1 MERLTSHSYEAI
13 LVLVLLA
20 CFVLIAETAA
30 LFWSAVRLDR
40 HRIRRSL
47 PEIAA
52 LAVTLYITIL
62 LGGGWKLFLNGL
74 PPYDW
79 MAQERTL
86 AGAAAICAG
95 LFSVRRAP
103 RGGGGRPPAA
113 VPPPPPLFDI
123 FLPISALFVLGLLT
137 GRVLLLVRHVHAR
150 RAYEVTVAS
159 IREGL
164 DLLPDGLLFAR
175 ADHTAVLVNITMLH
189 FMERLFGRQY
199 RNAEVFW
206 QELMA
211 FDVPATAEKELR
223 EDAALFRFAG
233 GGGGRA
239 RRVRRPEDLDGWQ
252 LTASCVTELDNVT
265 RELEAK
271 NEALGATISAQK
283 ELLTRLEETERHRT
297 LQDITSRVHD
307 VLGQRISMLQQLLA
321 SSAPKDALDTI
332 VRIDSLLEA
341 VPLTQEP
348 HPATLLVDMTDTYTR
363 LGIRLIRTGELP
375 RNLRRARAFA
385 AIIREA
391 LSNAVCHGRANKIHI
406 TLTERR
412 LRIRDNGIG
421 CRTLHPG
428 GGLTGMIRRVNDLGG
443 RLLIT
448 PSPHFELDAQIG
460 EKQG

>member
-20 CFVLIAETAA
+20 CLVLVAETAA

-47 PEIAA
+47 PEVAA

-86 AGAAAICAG
+86 AGAAGICAG
-95 LFSVRRAP
+95 LFSMRRTP
-103 RGGGGRPPAA
+103 RRGGLLAA
-113 VPPPPPLFDI
+113 AGILSLPLFDI

-223 EDAALFRFAG
+223 EDAALFRFAAG
-233 GGGGRA
+233 DVWLVQ
-239 RRVRRPEDLDGWQ
+239 RVRLPEDLDGWQ

-271 NEALGATISAQK
+271 NKALGATISAQK

-297 LQDITSRVHD
+297 LQDITSRVHG

-321 SSAPKDALDTI
+321 SPAPKDALDTI

-341 VPLTQEP
+341 VPLTQEA
-348 HPATLLVDMTDTYTR
+348 HPATLLADMTDTYTR

-391 LSNAVCHGRANKIHI
+391 LSNAVCHGRANEIHI

>member
-95 LFSVRRAP
+95 LFSMRRTP
-103 RGGGGRPPAA
+103 RRGGLLAA
-113 VPPPPPLFDI
+113 AGILSLPLFDI

-223 EDAALFRFAG
+223 EDAALFRFAAG
-233 GGGGRA
+233 DVWLVQ
-239 RRVRRPEDLDGWQ
+239 RVRLPEDLDGWQ

-271 NEALGATISAQK
+271 NKALGATISAQK
-283 ELLTRLEETERHRT
+283 ELLTRLEETERHRA
-297 LQDITSRVHD
+297 LQEITSRVHD

-321 SSAPKDALDTI
+321 SPAPKDALDTI

-341 VPLTQEP
+341 VPLTQEA
-348 HPATLLVDMTDTYTR
+348 HPATLLADMTDTYTR

-391 LSNAVCHGRANKIHI
+391 LSNAVCHGRANEIHI

-428 GGLTGMIRRVNDLGG
+428 GGLTGMMRRVNDLGG

>member
-95 LFSVRRAP
+95 LFSMRRTP
-103 RGGGGRPPAA
+103 RRGGLLAA
-113 VPPPPPLFDI
+113 AGILSLPLFDI

-223 EDAALFRFAG
+223 EDAALFRFAAG
-233 GGGGRA
+233 DVWLVQ
-239 RRVRRPEDLDGWQ
+239 RVRLPEDLDGWQ

-271 NEALGATISAQK
+271 NKSLGATISAQK

-297 LQDITSRVHD
+297 LQEITSRVHD

-321 SSAPKDALDTI
+321 SPAPKDALDTI

-341 VPLTQEP
+341 VPLTQEA
-348 HPATLLVDMTDTYTR
+348 HPATLLADMTDTYTR

-391 LSNAVCHGRANKIHI
+391 LSNAVCHGRANEIHI

>member
-95 LFSVRRAP
+95 LFSMRRTP
-103 RGGGGRPPAA
+103 RRGGLLAA
-113 VPPPPPLFDI
+113 AGILSLPLFDI

-150 RAYEVTVAS
+150 RPYEVTVAS

-223 EDAALFRFAG
+223 EDAALFRFAAG
-233 GGGGRA
+233 DVWLVQ
-239 RRVRRPEDLDGWQ
+239 RVRLPEDLDGWQ

-271 NEALGATISAQK
+271 NKALGATISAQK

-321 SSAPKDALDTI
+321 SPAPKDALDTI

-341 VPLTQEP
+341 VPLTQEA
-348 HPATLLVDMTDTYTR
+348 HPATLLADMTDTYTR

-391 LSNAVCHGRANKIHI
+391 LSNAVCHGRANEIHI

>member
-95 LFSVRRAP
+95 LFSMRRTP
-103 RGGGGRPPAA
+103 RRGGLLAA
-113 VPPPPPLFDI
+113 AGILSLPLFDI

-223 EDAALFRFAG
+223 EDAALFRFAAG
-233 GGGGRA
+233 DVWLVQ
-239 RRVRRPEDLDGWQ
+239 RVRLPEDLDGWQ

-271 NEALGATISAQK
+271 NKALGATISAQK

-297 LQDITSRVHD
+297 LQEITSRVHD

-321 SSAPKDALDTI
+321 SPAPKDALDTI

-341 VPLTQEP
+341 VPLTQEA
-348 HPATLLVDMTDTYTR
+348 HPATLLADMTDTYTR

-391 LSNAVCHGRANKIHI
+391 LSNAVCHGRANEIHI

-428 GGLTGMIRRVNDLGG
+428 GGLTGMMRRVNDLGG

>member
-47 PEIAA
+47 PEVAA

-95 LFSVRRAP
+95 LFSMRRTP
-103 RGGGGRPPAA
+103 RRGGLLAA
-113 VPPPPPLFDI
+113 AGILSLPLFDI

-223 EDAALFRFAG
+223 EDAALFRFAAG
-233 GGGGRA
+233 DVWLVQ
-239 RRVRRPEDLDGWQ
+239 RVRLPEDLDGWQ

-271 NEALGATISAQK
+271 NKALGATISAQK

-297 LQDITSRVHD
+297 LQEITSRVHD

-321 SSAPKDALDTI
+321 SPAPKDALDTI

-341 VPLTQEP
+341 VPLTQEA
-348 HPATLLVDMTDTYTR
+348 HPATLLADMTDTYTR

-391 LSNAVCHGRANKIHI
+391 LSNAVCHGRANEIHI

-448 PSPHFELDAQIG
+448 PSPHFDLDAQIG

>member
-95 LFSVRRAP
+95 LFSMRRTP
-103 RGGGGRPPAA
+103 RRGGLLAA
-113 VPPPPPLFDI
+113 AGILSLPLFDI

-223 EDAALFRFAG
+223 EDAALFRFAAG
-233 GGGGRA
+233 DVWLVQ
-239 RRVRRPEDLDGWQ
+239 RVRLPEDLDGWQ

-271 NEALGATISAQK
+271 NKALGTTISAQK

-297 LQDITSRVHD
+297 LQEITSRVHD

-341 VPLTQEP
+341 VPLTQEA
-348 HPATLLVDMTDTYTR
+348 HPATLLADMTDTYTR

-391 LSNAVCHGRANKIHI
+391 LSNAVCHGRANEIHI

-448 PSPHFELDAQIG
+448 PSPHFELDAQRG

>member
-95 LFSVRRAP
+95 LFSMRRTP
-103 RGGGGRPPAA
+103 RRGGLLAA
-113 VPPPPPLFDI
+113 AGILSLPLFDI

-211 FDVPATAEKELR
+211 FDVPATAETELR
-223 EDAALFRFAG
+223 KDAALFRFAAG
-233 GGGGRA
+233 DVWLVQ
-239 RRVRRPEDLDGWQ
+239 RVRLPEDLDGWQ

-271 NEALGATISAQK
+271 NKALGTTISAQK

-297 LQDITSRVHD
+297 LQEITSRVHD

-321 SSAPKDALDTI
+321 SPAPKDALDTI

-341 VPLTQEP
+341 VPLTQEA
-348 HPATLLVDMTDTYTR
+348 HPATLLADMTDTYTR

-391 LSNAVCHGRANKIHI
+391 LSNAVCHGRANEIHI

>member
-20 CFVLIAETAA
+20 CLVLIAETAA
-30 LFWSAVRLDR
+30 LFWSAVRFDR

-47 PEIAA
+47 PEVAA

-95 LFSVRRAP
+95 LFSMRRTP
-103 RGGGGRPPAA
+103 RRGGLLAA
-113 VPPPPPLFDI
+113 AGTLSLPLFDI

-137 GRVLLLVRHVHAR
+137 GRVLLLVRHVHAH

-223 EDAALFRFAG
+223 EDAALFRFPAG
-233 GGGGRA
+233 DVWLVQ
-239 RRVRRPEDLDGWQ
+239 RVRLSEDLDGWQ

-271 NEALGATISAQK
+271 NAALSATISAQK
-283 ELLTRLEETERHRT
+283 ELLMTLEQTERHRT
-297 LQDITSRVHD
+297 LQEITSRVHD

-321 SSAPKDALDTI
+321 SPAPKDALDTI

-348 HPATLLVDMTDTYTR
+348 HPATLLADMTDTYTR

-391 LSNAVCHGRANKIHI
+391 LSNAVCHGRANEIHI

>member
-95 LFSVRRAP
+95 LFSMRRTP
-103 RGGGGRPPAA
+103 RRGGLLAA
-113 VPPPPPLFDI
+113 AGILSLPLFDI

-211 FDVPATAEKELR
+211 FDVPATAETELR
-223 EDAALFRFAG
+223 KDAALFRFAAG
-233 GGGGRA
+233 DVWLVQ
-239 RRVRRPEDLDGWQ
+239 RVRLPEDLDGWQ

-297 LQDITSRVHD
+297 LQEITSRVHD

-321 SSAPKDALDTI
+321 SPAPKDALDTI

-341 VPLTQEP
+341 VPLTQEA
-348 HPATLLVDMTDTYTR
+348 HPATLLADMTDTYTR

-391 LSNAVCHGRANKIHI
+391 LSNAVCHGRANEIHI

>member
-20 CFVLIAETAA
+20 CLVLIAETAA

-47 PEIAA
+47 PEVAA

-95 LFSVRRAP
+95 LFSMRRTP
-103 RGGGGRPPAA
+103 RRGGLLAA
-113 VPPPPPLFDI
+113 AGTLSLPLFDI
-123 FLPISALFVLGLLT
+123 FLPISALLVLGLLT
-137 GRVLLLVRHVHAR
+137 GRILLLVRHVHAR

-223 EDAALFRFAG
+223 EDAALFRFAAG
-233 GGGGRA
+233 DVWLVQ
-239 RRVRRPEDLDGWQ
+239 RVRLPEDLDGWQ

-271 NEALGATISAQK
+271 NKALGATISAQK
-283 ELLTRLEETERHRT
+283 ELLTRLEQTERHRT

-321 SSAPKDALDTI
+321 SPAPKDALDTI

-348 HPATLLVDMTDTYTR
+348 HPATLLADMTDTYTR

-391 LSNAVCHGRANKIHI
+391 LSNAVCHGRANEIHI

-421 CRTLHPG
+421 CRALHPG

>member
-20 CFVLIAETAA
+20 CLVLIAETAT
-30 LFWSAVRLDR
+30 LFWSAIRLDR

-47 PEIAA
+47 PEVAA

-95 LFSVRRAP
+95 LFSMRRTP
-103 RGGGGRPPAA
+103 RRGGLLAA
-113 VPPPPPLFDI
+113 AGTLSLPLFDI

-223 EDAALFRFAG
+223 EDAALFRFAAG
-233 GGGGRA
+233 DVWLVQ
-239 RRVRRPEDLDGWQ
+239 RVRLPEDLDGWQ

-271 NEALGATISAQK
+271 NKALGATISAQK
-283 ELLTRLEETERHRT
+283 ELLTRLEQTERHRT

-321 SSAPKDALDTI
+321 SPAPKDALDTI

-348 HPATLLVDMTDTYTR
+348 HPATLLADMTDTYTR

-391 LSNAVCHGRANKIHI
+391 LSNAVCHGRANEIHI

-421 CRTLHPG
+421 CRALHPG

>member
-47 PEIAA
+47 PEVAA

-95 LFSVRRAP
+95 LFSMRRTP
-103 RGGGGRPPAA
+103 RRGGLLAA
-113 VPPPPPLFDI
+113 AGILSLPLFDI

-223 EDAALFRFAG
+223 EDAALFRFAAG
-233 GGGGRA
+233 DVWLVQ
-239 RRVRRPEDLDGWQ
+239 RVRLPEDLDGWQ

-271 NEALGATISAQK
+271 NKALGATISAQK

-297 LQDITSRVHD
+297 LQEITSRVHD

-321 SSAPKDALDTI
+321 SPAPKDALDTI

-341 VPLTQEP
+341 VPLTQEA
-348 HPATLLVDMTDTYTR
+348 HPATLLADMTDTYTR

-391 LSNAVCHGRANKIHI
+391 LSNAVCHGRANEIHI

>member
-95 LFSVRRAP
+95 LFSMRRTP
-103 RGGGGRPPAA
+103 RRGGLLAA
-113 VPPPPPLFDI
+113 AGILSLPLFDI

-211 FDVPATAEKELR
+211 FDVPASAEKELR
-223 EDAALFRFAG
+223 EDAALFRFAAG
-233 GGGGRA
+233 DVWLVQ
-239 RRVRRPEDLDGWQ
+239 RVRLPEDLDGWQ

-271 NEALGATISAQK
+271 NKALGATISAQK

-297 LQDITSRVHD
+297 LQEITSRVHD

-321 SSAPKDALDTI
+321 SPAPKDALDTI

-341 VPLTQEP
+341 VPLTQEA
-348 HPATLLVDMTDTYTR
+348 HPATLLADMTDTYTR

-391 LSNAVCHGRANKIHI
+391 LSNAVCHGRANEIHI

>member
-95 LFSVRRAP
+95 LFSMRRTP
-103 RGGGGRPPAA
+103 RRGGLLAA
-113 VPPPPPLFDI
+113 AGILSLPLFDI

-223 EDAALFRFAG
+223 EDAALFRFAAG
-233 GGGGRA
+233 DVWLVQ
-239 RRVRRPEDLDGWQ
+239 RVRLPEDLDGWQ

-265 RELEAK
+265 RELDAK
-271 NEALGATISAQK
+271 NKALGATISAQK

-297 LQDITSRVHD
+297 LQEITSRVHD

-321 SSAPKDALDTI
+321 SPAPKDALDTI

-341 VPLTQEP
+341 VPLTQEA
-348 HPATLLVDMTDTYTR
+348 HPATLLADMTDTYTR

-391 LSNAVCHGRANKIHI
+391 LSNAVCHGRANEIHI

-428 GGLTGMIRRVNDLGG
+428 GGLTGMMRRVNDLGG

>member
-47 PEIAA
+47 PEVAA

-95 LFSVRRAP
+95 LFSMRRTP
-103 RGGGGRPPAA
+103 RRGGLLAA
-113 VPPPPPLFDI
+113 AGILSLPLFDI

-223 EDAALFRFAG
+223 EDAALFRFAAG
-233 GGGGRA
+233 DVWLVQ
-239 RRVRRPEDLDGWQ
+239 RVRLPEDLDGWQ

-271 NEALGATISAQK
+271 NKALGTTISAQK

-297 LQDITSRVHD
+297 LQEITSRVHD

-321 SSAPKDALDTI
+321 SPAPKDALDTI

-348 HPATLLVDMTDTYTR
+348 HPATLLADMTDTYTR

-385 AIIREA
+385 SIIREA
-391 LSNAVCHGRANKIHI
+391 LSNAVCHGRANEIHI

-428 GGLTGMIRRVNDLGG
+428 GGLTGMMRRVNDLGG